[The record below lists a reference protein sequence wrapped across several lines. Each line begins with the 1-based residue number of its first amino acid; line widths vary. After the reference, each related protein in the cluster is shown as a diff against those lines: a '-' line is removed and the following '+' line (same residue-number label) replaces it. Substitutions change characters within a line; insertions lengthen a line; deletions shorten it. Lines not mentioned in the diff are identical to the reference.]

1 MFSRSPHLQL
11 TEDKRH
17 SEVFMNHSAPEIH
30 QCSDNFK
37 DYLTQS
43 TTQNACEWRI
53 LRDDS
58 LQGFDA
64 DFREQSPWWKYALN
78 SMTLNQ
84 HIDTG
89 NLGSVLNTCKKDLV
103 KSLYESF
110 KGGLIYIAAR
120 YESLKSYYK
129 LCYKKLCSWL
139 NNCNKMSN
147 DLHYIWF
154 ISRLFI
160 IIVSSLF
167 YNLDTSIDRY
177 SQSRELDLNND
188 APLPMD
194 TNVNPG

>member
-84 HIDTG
+84 HIDT
-89 NLGSVLNTCKKDLV
+89 
-103 KSLYESF
+103 
-110 KGGLIYIAAR
+110 
-120 YESLKSYYK
+120 
-129 LCYKKLCSWL
+129 
-139 NNCNKMSN
+139 
-147 DLHYIWF
+147 
-154 ISRLFI
+154 
-160 IIVSSLF
+160 
-167 YNLDTSIDRY
+167 
-177 SQSRELDLNND
+177 
-188 APLPMD
+188 
-194 TNVNPG
+194 